1 MKRVGTSQGEGR
13 EVRVVSKLDQKKDKR
28 PEDGEPDRRDREVE
42 KISKSLSLG
51 NRDQEMVRGTVREK
65 LVKPRS
71 PTDSL
76 RIDS

>member
-1 MKRVGTSQGEGR
+1 M
-13 EVRVVSKLDQKKDKR
+13 DQKKDKR

-42 KISKSLSLG
+42 KISKSLEP
-51 NRDQEMVRGTVREK
+51 RKYQEMVRGTVREK

-71 PTDSL
+71 PKDSL